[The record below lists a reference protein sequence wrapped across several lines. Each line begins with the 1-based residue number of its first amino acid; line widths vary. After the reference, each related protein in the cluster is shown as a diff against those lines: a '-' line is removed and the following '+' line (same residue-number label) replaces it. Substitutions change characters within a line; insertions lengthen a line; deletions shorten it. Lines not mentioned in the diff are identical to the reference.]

1 MSFFILP
8 LVGIVVIEFVVVVVS
23 VVAVVESKPV
33 TVTYMR
39 LELRLVDG
47 GRVCVDVWVFTVVTF
62 PEVFAE
68 VDVESELEPCLM
80 EVWETGVVL
89 PLVFVNREVDT
100 VGVDVIVPGL
110 YIVKGII
117 INNLGQFYFQLA
129 LLQKDCNIYKY
140 L

>member
-1 MSFFILP
+1 MSLFILP
-8 LVGIVVIEFVVVVVS
+8 LVGTVVIEFVVVVVS

-80 EVWETGVVL
+80 EV
-89 PLVFVNREVDT
+89 
-100 VGVDVIVPGL
+100 
-110 YIVKGII
+110 
-117 INNLGQFYFQLA
+117 
-129 LLQKDCNIYKY
+129 
-140 L
+140 